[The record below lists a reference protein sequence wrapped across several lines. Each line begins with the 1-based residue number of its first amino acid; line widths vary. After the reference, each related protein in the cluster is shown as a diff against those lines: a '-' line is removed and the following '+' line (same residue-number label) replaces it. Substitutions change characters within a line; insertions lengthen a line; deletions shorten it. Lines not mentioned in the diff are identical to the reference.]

1 MGGDVLLALIELLLG
16 RRHRRIHEAGRNQ
29 RARERTGESD
39 AVGSKRKDLD
49 VVDPGKDINL
59 AGDVLDF
66 MQGLVV
72 EDVADLDP
80 QHQQQRLGAAVLVLK
95 LAIEESVGMI
105 GGEKV
110 LELGTDLDACGPQR
124 HECGNRNQR
133 QSDRRAVLK
142 NVLTEP
148 RGLVRARS
156 NHRLGRPR
164 TAHRETPTQRVQ
176 TSPLLTTVSP
186 KIATRANLP
195 GSALR
200 ADYDPGVAVRRTA

>member
-1 MGGDVLLALIELLLG
+1 MGGDVLLELIELLLG
-16 RRHRRIHEAGRNQ
+16 RGHRRIHEAGRNQ

-39 AVGSKRKDLD
+39 AVGSKRKDLV

-66 MQGLVV
+66 VQGLVV
-72 EDVADLDP
+72 EDVAVLDP
-80 QHQQQRLGAAVLVLK
+80 QHQQQCLGAAVLVLE
-95 LAIEESVGMI
+95 LAIEESVGMV
-105 GGEKV
+105 GGEEV
-110 LELGTDLDACGPQR
+110 LELGTDLYARRPQR

-164 TAHRETPTQRVQ
+164 TAHREA
-176 TSPLLTTVSP
+176 SPRSGFRFPLPWSRPKPPQARIYSVSVTNLL
-186 KIATRANLP
+186 
-195 GSALR
+195 
-200 ADYDPGVAVRRTA
+200 